1 MRGFDCHWQ
10 RRRRQ
15 GAKHRCPAT
24 LGLVAHGGA
33 CLYLLVTQIGS
44 KTAQTFCGKLD
55 KTVSIAGTSY
65 EKGGL
70 HALLVS
76 SVR

>member
-1 MRGFDCHWQ
+1 M
-10 RRRRQ
+10 
-15 GAKHRCPAT
+15 
-24 LGLVAHGGA
+24 AHGGA
-33 CLYLLVTQIGS
+33 GLYLLVTQIGS